1 VTTMWSLR
9 FGAGVESS
17 GVEFRVWAPRLSSV
31 RVAILEDPSRVL
43 AMHPEE
49 DGEFAAFAE
58 GLRTGADYM
67 YLTDQ
72 GRQFPDPVSRW
83 QPAGVH
89 GPSRIVDPA
98 AFPWSDQDWRGIP
111 LEDYLIYELHTGTF
125 TPEGTFESV
134 ISRLPYLRD
143 LGVTAIELMPVAE
156 FPGRRNWG
164 YDCVGLF
171 APHSTYGGPT
181 GLKALIDSCHR
192 EGLAV
197 VLDVVYNHLGPEGN
211 YLPEFGPFCT
221 DSYRT
226 PWGDAIN
233 YDGAESDG
241 VRRYFVDNAL
251 YWLTEYHV
259 DALRLD
265 AIHGIF
271 DFSAQ
276 HILQELAEAFHK
288 QAESLGRHAWLIA
301 ESDLNDARVI
311 KATAQGG
318 HGVDSQ
324 WLDDFHHSLHTALTD
339 DTRGYFADFDG
350 VPSLR
355 KAFTNGF
362 VYEGQRS
369 GYRRRRHGSPSTDRP
384 GRQFVVFT
392 QNHDQV
398 GNALQGIRSS
408 KLLSLARQK
417 LAAAVLFFSPY
428 IPMLFMGQEYGE
440 TAGFYYFTDHCD
452 PALIEAVREGRRK
465 EMSAFLL
472 GSEFAD
478 PQDTATFE
486 RSKLNWNL
494 CQKAPHSSLLA
505 WHRDWIAMRK
515 QHAALSNCRKD
526 MARTEWDRQARC
538 LVMERRDP
546 SGSRALLVCNFSEAV
561 QSVEIPFQDVSWSL
575 GLWSGAARYGP
586 EAPEPVANI
595 PNDAP
600 GQMEMVAC
608 SAALYIVEVDFGFKS
623 HEPC

>member
-1 VTTMWSLR
+1 MWSLR
-9 FGAGVESS
+9 FGATVEAS
-17 GVEFRVWAPRLSSV
+17 GVQFRVWAPQLRSV
-31 RVAILEDPSRVL
+31 QVVIHEDLSRVL
-43 AMHPEE
+43 AMRPDD

-58 GLRTGADYM
+58 DLRAGAGYM
-67 YLTDQ
+67 FRTDQ

-83 QPAGVH
+83 QPEGVH
-89 GPSRIVDPA
+89 GPSRVVDPA
-98 AFPWSDQDWRGIP
+98 AFPWSDRGWRGIP
-111 LEDYLIYELHTGTF
+111 LEDYVIYELHTGTF

-134 ISRLPYLRD
+134 ISKLPYLRE

-164 YDCVGLF
+164 YDGVALF
-171 APHSTYGGPT
+171 APQSTYGGPA
-181 GLKALIDSCHR
+181 GLKTLIDSCHR
-192 EGLAV
+192 EGLAF

-211 YLPEFGPFCT
+211 YLAEFGPFFT

-233 YDGAESDG
+233 YDSAESDG

-271 DFSAQ
+271 DFSAR

-288 QAESLGRHAWLIA
+288 QAECLGRRAWLIA

-311 KATAQGG
+311 KAPAQGG
-318 HGVDSQ
+318 CGVDAQ
-324 WLDDFHHSLHTALTD
+324 WLDDFHHSLHTSLTG

-355 KAFTNGF
+355 KAITNGF

-369 GYRRRRHGSPSTDRP
+369 VYRRRRHGSTSTDRP
-384 GRQFVVFT
+384 GRQFVAFT
-392 QNHDQV
+392 QNHDQI
-398 GNALQGIRSS
+398 GNALQGNRSS
-408 KLLSLARQK
+408 KLLSLAQQK

-440 TAGFYYFTDHCD
+440 TAGFHYFTDHGD
-452 PALIEAVREGRRK
+452 PALAEAVREGRRK
-465 EMSAFLL
+465 EMSAFLP

-478 PQDTATFE
+478 PQDAGTFE

-494 CQKAPHSSLLA
+494 CDEAPHSCLLA

-515 QHAALSNCRKD
+515 QQAPLNNCRKD
-526 MARTEWDRQARC
+526 LVRTEWDRQGQC
-538 LVMERRDP
+538 LIMERRDP
-546 SGSRALLVCNFSEAV
+546 AGPRALLVCNFSGEARSAQV
-561 QSVEIPFQDVSWSL
+561 PFRDVPWSL

-586 EAPEPVANI
+586 ETPEPAAAI
-595 PNDAP
+595 PMDAS
-600 GQMEMVAC
+600 GEIKMAAC
-608 SAALYIVEVDFGFKS
+608 SAALYTA
-623 HEPC
+623 P